1 MLLNRKWTLVF
12 KFDGTILLNFVKTRR
27 HKLIVHDQF
36 YNFESKQFAASRK
49 GAETKGGILSPT
61 VVVKKYITR

>member
-12 KFDGTILLNFVKTRR
+12 KFDGTILLNFVKSGRY
-27 HKLIVHDQF
+27 KLIAHDQF
-36 YNFESKQFAASRK
+36 YNFEPKQYAASRK
-49 GAETKGGILSPT
+49 GAETKGGILSPK